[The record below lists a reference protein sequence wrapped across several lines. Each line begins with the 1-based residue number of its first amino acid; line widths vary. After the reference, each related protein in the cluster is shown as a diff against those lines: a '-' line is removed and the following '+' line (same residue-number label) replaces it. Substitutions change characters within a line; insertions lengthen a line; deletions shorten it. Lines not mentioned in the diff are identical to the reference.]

1 MGQKMISDII
11 NKQPIISSIS
21 IAVSAYY
28 GFKLLDVIKKD
39 DFLVLVLMT
48 FLIYVYVQSERFG
61 GFNA

>member
-1 MGQKMISDII
+1 MISDII

-21 IAVSAYY
+21 IAISAYY

>member
-28 GFKLLDVIKKD
+28 GFQLLDVIEKD
-39 DFLVLVLMT
+39 DFLTLILMT
-48 FLIYVYVQSERFG
+48 FLIYIYVQSERFG
-61 GFNA
+61 GYNA